1 MSRLTRIRAEIL
13 HLKSSLHDLSDDQ
26 TYHPWMK
33 TDRAAQTDEIL
44 TRLRKLKQQEFMLS
58 HHSEPLPTDLMSL
71 REHYTPDEKD
81 IDFVVAL
88 LVIVA
93 FSGVLVAWLLNAAG
107 VLL

>member
-1 MSRLTRIRAEIL
+1 MSRLSRIRAEIL

-33 TDRAAQTDEIL
+33 SDRARQTDEIL

-71 REHYTPDEKD
+71 RQHYSADEKD
-81 IDFVVAL
+81 VDFVVAL
-88 LVIVA
+88 LVGVA
-93 FSGVLVAWLLNAAG
+93 FVGVVVAFLLQAAG